1 MVRKI
6 FELFLSLLKVYLWTI
21 KSLLIYLYCL
31 RQRFSK
37 KKLSCRYYPMSVS
50 CATVNTGRLTLKTSL
65 PWMKV
70 HLHVSRVNQRKC
82 VPWTTKLI
90 WSSSIKK
97 KISFFKI
104 YTGMN
109 DPPYQ
114 MFTPKGEQI
123 TLILIKYNH
132 LKFHHQILTRS
143 LNG

>member
-1 MVRKI
+1 MDNQVSFHI
-6 FELFLSLLKVYLWTI
+6 FILPSTTI
-21 KSLLIYLYCL
+21 
-31 RQRFSK
+31 FK
-37 KKLSCRYYPMSVS
+37 KTLSCIYCTMSVS

-82 VPWTTKLI
+82 MPWTTKLI

-132 LKFHHQILTRS
+132 LKFHHQFLTRS
-143 LNG
+143 LYG